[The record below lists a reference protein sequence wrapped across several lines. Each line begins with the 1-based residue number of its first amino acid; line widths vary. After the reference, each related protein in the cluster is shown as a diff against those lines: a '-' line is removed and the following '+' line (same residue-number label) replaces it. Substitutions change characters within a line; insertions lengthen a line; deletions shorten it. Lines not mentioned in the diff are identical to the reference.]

1 MNKPP
6 YKIMAWRDGSDT
18 RLPMA
23 FPSEPAARAMFTH
36 ILRADSDYDHAKL
49 CEVSTS
55 GYTTVIEIGHRVST
69 VAAGL
74 AAGTVN
80 GAMIAV
86 ADQCYT
92 DMMDANSADPY
103 VHDEYDRCD
112 QVLTAALVM
121 LTNGDMPYA
130 RALRRAFTDSG
141 GNADHYL
148 TCENRNAFCYNAG
161 EMTREE
167 YEATLR
173 WAVECEENG
182 ETWTDA
188 FETRELAEGYAKELV
203 ANTTVVDREAAN
215 AS

>member
-6 YKIMAWRDGSDT
+6 YKIIAWRDGSDT

-49 CEVSTS
+49 CEVAAG
-55 GYTTVIEIGHRVST
+55 GYTTVIEIGHRVGT

-74 AAGTVN
+74 VADTIN
-80 GAMIAV
+80 RAMIAV
-86 ADQCYT
+86 VDQCYT
-92 DMMDANSADPY
+92 DMMTANGTEPY
-103 VHDEYDRCD
+103 SHEEYDRCD

-130 RALRRAFTDSG
+130 RALRWAFTDSG
-141 GNADHYL
+141 ENAHYYL

-161 EMTREE
+161 QMTREE

-173 WAVECEENG
+173 WAVECEEHG

-188 FETRELAEGYAKELV
+188 FETREQAQEHADSLV